1 MKQAAASCRGLR
13 GLQASHSKQQAVS
26 PHKEELISCFCVW
39 MKWKC
44 TESGRAHASR
54 SAIPPT
60 INPLFPCKI
69 LVLFAWPRTLVLDR
83 E

>member
-26 PHKEELISCFCVW
+26 PRKEELISCFCVW

-44 TESGRAHASR
+44 TESGQPTPRGLLYLPQSTLCSHAKYWCF
-54 SAIPPT
+54 
-60 INPLFPCKI
+60 LHGGE
-69 LVLFAWPRTLVLDR
+69 L
-83 E
+83 